1 LVRQV
6 IMASRVLGFAFR
18 DTWQEFWTILIVH
31 LLFLLAN
38 LLILP
43 GPPATLALF
52 FYGNR
57 IVHGETADERDFLNA
72 ARRYWGPAWQ
82 WGSINLAVVGL
93 LLGDY
98 YLTGR
103 LAGNSSLASFL
114 QGLYIALLA
123 GWLLLQ
129 LFTLPFL
136 FEQEQPSVPQALRN
150 AAIFLRRNVIFAV
163 VLALLLGLSLAVG
176 VLTFMLTFAFGGAL
190 VAFAGNRAVLKDLA
204 EVI

>member
-1 LVRQV
+1 
-6 IMASRVLGFAFR
+6 MALKVLGLAFR
-18 DTWQEFWTILIVH
+18 DTWQELWTILIVH

-38 LLILP
+38 LLIIP
-43 GPPATLALF
+43 GPPAILGLF

-57 IVHGETADERDFLNA
+57 IAHGEAANERDFLNA
-72 ARRYWGPAWQ
+72 ARRYWAPAWK

-103 LAGNSSLASFL
+103 LVNNPSVVSFL
-114 QGLYIALLA
+114 QGLYVVLLA

-150 AAIFLRRNVIFAV
+150 AAIFLRRNVVFAL
-163 VLALLLGLSLAVG
+163 VLTTVLGLSLAVG
-176 VLTFMLTFAFGGAL
+176 MLAFMLTFAFGGAL
-190 VAFAGNRAVLKDLA
+190 VAFAGNRAVLQDLA
-204 EVI
+204 DR